1 MKNDKYFFINII
13 LLFLML
19 WLPLGQYDF
28 LINHW
33 MKIGTYSIP
42 FLFVGLF
49 AFREK
54 ELSKSSNYRF
64 LALLMLVAYIIHQF
78 EEHWIDIYG
87 NIYAFYASNNAFILD
102 RLGEP
107 NSSIMPLTKES
118 IFVINTSLV
127 WLIGLLAILRSPKH
141 LFPFFSMAGIIVIN
155 GFVHVMG
162 SLITQAYNPGVLTS
176 VLIFIPLYFWLLRKV
191 QKSTEN
197 FKLLVIG
204 GLIWAFL
211 AHVIMVAGLLAANW
225 FQIIPEY
232 LYWVILVAWS
242 ILPIEIFRNNKTE
255 NVLQQG
261 V

>member
-1 MKNDKYFFINII
+1 
-13 LLFLML
+13 
-19 WLPLGQYDF
+19 
-28 LINHW
+28 
-33 MKIGTYSIP
+33 
-42 FLFVGLF
+42 
-49 AFREK
+49 
-54 ELSKSSNYRF
+54 
-64 LALLMLVAYIIHQF
+64 
-78 EEHWIDIYG
+78 
-87 NIYAFYASNNAFILD
+87 
-102 RLGEP
+102 
-107 NSSIMPLTKES
+107 
-118 IFVINTSLV
+118 
-127 WLIGLLAILRSPKH
+127 
-141 LFPFFSMAGIIVIN
+141 MAGIIVIN